1 MAQMENLTDHGL
13 KEEEVTEA
21 NDMRNRM
28 CVEKQDKR
36 LALSRPELQQ
46 EVLDAGELG
55 LEDEL

>member
-1 MAQMENLTDHGL
+1 MENLTDHGL
-13 KEEEVTEA
+13 EEEEIAKA

-28 CVEKQDKR
+28 CVEKQDER
-36 LALSRPELQQ
+36 FALSRPELEK